1 MAYGKTN
8 DLAKRTQSDKIL
20 RDKTLKIA
28 RDRKYD
34 GSQRVLASMVYNF
47 FLIRNLAEVVLLMN
61 QIISWQMKFIN
72 QLLKN
77 LRKKSVFII

>member
-20 RDKTLKIA
+20 RDKTFKIA

>member
-20 RDKTLKIA
+20 RDKTFKIE

-61 QIISWQMKFIN
+61 QIISWQIKFIN

-77 LRKKSVFII
+77 LRKKSLFII

>member
-20 RDKTLKIA
+20 RDKTFKIA

-61 QIISWQMKFIN
+61 QIISWQMKFTN

>member
-61 QIISWQMKFIN
+61 QIISWQMKLIN

-77 LRKKSVFII
+77 LRKKSLFII

>member
-34 GSQRVLASMVYNF
+34 GSQRVLALMVYNF

-77 LRKKSVFII
+77 LRKKSLFII

>member
-20 RDKTLKIA
+20 RDKTFKIA
-28 RDRKYD
+28 RDWKYD

-77 LRKKSVFII
+77 LRKKSLFII

>member
-20 RDKTLKIA
+20 RDKTFKIE
-28 RDRKYD
+28 RDQKYD